1 MARQAG
7 LGRWAR
13 GLLLLT
19 VLSRVSTQLS
29 PPKEMSAVPLT
40 PRCGLGSGL
49 NGGAA
54 QPQKPGATRRGR
66 GAGAEVP
73 TWFLKEV
80 CWTGSSAAREMLLSR
95 MKKRIRL
102 VKMESLTMR
111 WHCRRN
117 LQGSGGGRHTG
128 RGLRS
133 SGPESFCCREAT
145 ASPPATPCAH
155 PQGLGAAPETFGN
168 PYISH
173 TAVTS
178 STGFRVRTSF
188 PSLKITAL

>member
-54 QPQKPGATRRGR
+54 
-66 GAGAEVP
+66 
-73 TWFLKEV
+73 
-80 CWTGSSAAREMLLSR
+80 
-95 MKKRIRL
+95 
-102 VKMESLTMR
+102 
-111 WHCRRN
+111 
-117 LQGSGGGRHTG
+117 
-128 RGLRS
+128 
-133 SGPESFCCREAT
+133 
-145 ASPPATPCAH
+145 
-155 PQGLGAAPETFGN
+155 
-168 PYISH
+168 
-173 TAVTS
+173 
-178 STGFRVRTSF
+178 
-188 PSLKITAL
+188 